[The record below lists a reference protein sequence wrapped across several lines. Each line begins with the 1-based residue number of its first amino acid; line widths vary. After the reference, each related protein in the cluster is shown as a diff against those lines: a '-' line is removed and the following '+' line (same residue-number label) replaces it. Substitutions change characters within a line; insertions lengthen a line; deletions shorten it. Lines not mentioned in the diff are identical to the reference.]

1 MQVTEADTTDEPEAQ
16 VQEVSQPA
24 KDWPAKCVGEALTA
38 HAVPLAVSE
47 ALTKQLEGVARER
60 PLKNSELAALVQK
73 LIAGLG
79 EASAKEPAP

>member
-47 ALTKQLEGVARER
+47 ALTKQLEG
-60 PLKNSELAALVQK
+60 LVQK